1 MQYRIVAFSI
11 ALLLIAGCQNE
22 QETIATTSSLPSYKL
37 EDLHVGAVKRS
48 EVPDLYQATGVV
60 IASRLIN
67 VMASEKGAITQLLV
81 DEGDEV
87 KAGDLL
93 AVIDSVSADLEIESA
108 QSAIHQSRIRLEDKI
123 KLKEMATSLRGTEG
137 SFSEER
143 YRKSKVEED
152 LARTSLEQATIQLKQ
167 AEARQPYHKLYAP
180 ENGII
185 VSRSVE
191 RGEVVM
197 VGTVLI
203 QLEQKG
209 WKEFEALMPAR
220 WLTRIQKGDHYQV
233 MLHGEEKEVDAVVT
247 HVIPSVDR
255 RTQMGKVKLRIDDQ
269 KVEILSGQSG
279 QVGFVIGRRDQL
291 LVPHN
296 ALIEKAGVQ
305 GVYRVDGSSR
315 VRFTPVKTERVW
327 GQQWVVQSGLHEGE
341 RIIIGPP
348 NELRDGVAVTG

>member
-1 MQYRIVAFSI
+1 MQHWIVVLSF

-22 QETIATTSSLPSYKL
+22 QETIGTTSSLPSYKL
-37 EDLHVGAVKRS
+37 EDLHVGVVERR
-48 EVPDLYQATGVV
+48 EVPDFYQATGMV
-60 IASRLIN
+60 IASRSID
-67 VMASEKGAITQLLV
+67 VMASEKGAITQLLI

-93 AVIDSVSADLEIESA
+93 AVIDSASADLEIESA

-123 KLKEMATSLRGTEG
+123 KLKEMAAALRGTEG
-137 SFSEER
+137 TFSEER

-152 LARTSLEQATIQLKQ
+152 LARTSLEQATIKLKQ

-180 ENGII
+180 EDGII
-185 VSRSVE
+185 VRRSIE

-197 VGTVLI
+197 VGTVLM

-209 WKEFEALMPAR
+209 WKEFEAMMPAR

-233 MLHGEEKEVDAVVT
+233 TLHGEDKEVDAVVT

-255 RTQMGKVKLRIDDQ
+255 RTQMGRVKLRIDVQ
-269 KVEILSGQSG
+269 KVEVLSGQSG
-279 QVGFVIGRRDQL
+279 QIDFVIGNRDQL
-291 LVPHN
+291 LVPQN
-296 ALIEKAGVQ
+296 ALVEKAGVQ
-305 GVYRVDGSSR
+305 GAYRVDGSSR

-327 GQQWVVQSGLHEGE
+327 GGKWVVQSGLHEGE
-341 RIIIGPP
+341 RVILDPP
-348 NELRDGVAVTG
+348 NELRDGVSVAG